1 MGEFGAE
8 GGAWKAWKEKGRE
21 EEVRKERGEVEEWG
35 SWGWFIMLLSPHPCR
50 FAASLISGVLS
61 YKTLLDR

>member
-8 GGAWKAWKEKGRE
+8 EGALKEKRRE
-21 EEVRKERGEVEEWG
+21 EEVRKERGEVGEWG
-35 SWGWFIMLLSPHPCR
+35 SWGWFITILSPYSCR